1 MMTGGTLRVRL
12 AEDSRWALLSV
23 SDEGEGIPEDIRSK
37 IFNLYFTTKKEGSGI
52 GLAMTYRI
60 IQLHNGQVDVESH
73 IGQGTTFTLKIPVA
87 NPSEAKF
94 RGYLE
99 TDTATGTTLSK
110 EPWG

>member
-52 GLAMTYRI
+52 GLAMTYRVL
-60 IQLHNGQVDVESH
+60 QLHNGGLDFVTEM
-73 IGQGTTFTLKIPVA
+73 GRGTTFRLVLPLTGA
-87 NPSEAKF
+87 NEHQGAEF
-94 RGYLE
+94 I
-99 TDTATGTTLSK
+99 TQT
-110 EPWG
+110 